1 MDRCRGGLWPAQAGA
16 AHPSARHP
24 ARLVE
29 QFGNAEAERLME
41 IEAAEKLIQNQ
52 RAWGLPQIEIDA
64 VVKRLAQ
71 LRNQGIADIAP
82 RSSEKEDHSN
92 VKPFIGTLRVPNPA
106 RQSRA
111 SSRKQVLRG
120 GGATLPAK
128 RRQRDQTLCD

>member
-1 MDRCRGGLWPAQAGA
+1 MVYPRSGGRLELSRCGVSWNTR
-16 AHPSARHP
+16 
-24 ARLVE
+24 
-29 QFGNAEAERLME
+29 
-41 IEAAEKLIQNQ
+41 
-52 RAWGLPQIEIDA
+52 
-64 VVKRLAQ
+64 RLA
-71 LRNQGIADIAP
+71 RMTRVGHPVSDVAAPAAKGIADIAP
-82 RSSEKEDHSN
+82 RSSEKEDHCY